1 MHCFIPWKVNEWWLR
16 EILKGVQILKRSAEF
31 WNGHLLQIENPKQ
44 TGLKVSEA
52 EGGLKEKE
60 EDVEGTDRNAKQT
73 QV

>member
-1 MHCFIPWKVNEWWLR
+1 M
-16 EILKGVQILKRSAEF
+16 
-31 WNGHLLQIENPKQ
+31 QIENPKQ
-44 TGLKVSEA
+44 TGFKVSEV